1 MFCLRESEIKMKF
14 IIQKYNLMSIFTEDD
29 LMHVKENVFLK
40 SNPQYLPSVL
50 HAQCFLSEQS
60 MELCCYRAEV
70 WVNHWHAEHQHKTNK
85 LVNWLTFV
93 AHISHCMKF
102 HLNLIATT

>member
-40 SNPQYLPSVL
+40 SNPVL
-50 HAQCFLSEQS
+50 AECFTCT
-60 MELCCYRAEV
+60 M
-70 WVNHWHAEHQHKTNK
+70 
-85 LVNWLTFV
+85 F
-93 AHISHCMKF
+93 
-102 HLNLIATT
+102 LI